1 MMEIEFDHKALMKHA
16 EVLESLM
23 VDMETG
29 GSRSLVAGQK
39 SLYNAVRRYLRD
51 AETELRLLTIGSM
64 GLPNDPRASRY
75 GVSRDKVRSKKGL
88 IYGQIKIYQPKTAGN
103 RKNTYVQPRKLDQNP
118 HQRGGNRV
126 PRSARTQQMLD
137 YGPRDRGM
145 ILRWLSGGTGQ
156 RTAGTR
162 NGRIGGNRGSISP
175 HNYFGRAV
183 NAHVEQVM
191 QNLANKIDAK
201 IEELVNSGKMTG
213 L

>member
-1 MMEIEFDHKALMKHA
+1 MMEIEFDHKALIQHA
-16 EVLESLM
+16 QVLESLM
-23 VDMETG
+23 LDIEHG
-29 GSRSLVAGQK
+29 GSRSLIGGQK
-39 SLYNAVRRYLRD
+39 SLYNSIRRYMAD
-51 AETELRLLTIGSM
+51 AETELRKLTIGTM
-64 GLPNDPRASRY
+64 GIANDPRASRY

-145 ILRWLSGGTGQ
+145 ILRWLSGGTGN

-162 NGRIGGNRGSISP
+162 NGKLHGNRGSISAR
-175 HNYFGRAV
+175 NYFGRSV
-183 NAHVEQVM
+183 NSHVDTVLEH
-191 QNLANKIDAK
+191 LAQKIDAK
-201 IEELVNSGKMTG
+201 IEELTNKGGFSG

>member
-1 MMEIEFDHKALMKHA
+1 MMEIEFDHKALMQHA
-16 EVLESLM
+16 QVLESLM
-23 VDMETG
+23 LDIEHG
-29 GSRSLVAGQK
+29 GSRSLIGGQK
-39 SLYNAVRRYLRD
+39 SLYNSIRRYMAD
-51 AETELRLLTIGSM
+51 AETELRKLTIGSM

-162 NGRIGGNRGSISP
+162 NGKLHGNRGSISA
-175 HNYFGRAV
+175 RS
-183 NAHVEQVM
+183 
-191 QNLANKIDAK
+191 
-201 IEELVNSGKMTG
+201 EERRVGKEC
-213 L
+213 

>member
-23 VDMETG
+23 MDMETG

-88 IYGQIKIYQPKTAGN
+88 IYGQIKIYQPKTAGSM
-103 RKNTYVQPRKLDQNP
+103 KSTYVQPRKLDQNP

-175 HNYFGRAV
+175 RNYFGRAV

-201 IEELVNSGKMTG
+201 IEELTNKGGFSG

>member
-1 MMEIEFDHKALMKHA
+1 MMEIEFDHKALMQHA
-16 EVLESLM
+16 QVLESLM
-23 VDMETG
+23 LDIEHG
-29 GSRSLVAGQK
+29 GSRSLIGGQK
-39 SLYNAVRRYLRD
+39 SLYNSIRRYMAD
-51 AETELRLLTIGSM
+51 AETELRKLTIGTM
-64 GLPNDPRASRY
+64 GIANDPRASRY

-145 ILRWLSGGTGQ
+145 ILRWLSGGTGN

-162 NGRIGGNRGSISP
+162 NGKLHGNRGSISAR
-175 HNYFGRAV
+175 NYFGRSV
-183 NAHVEQVM
+183 NSHVDTVLEH
-191 QNLANKIDAK
+191 LAQKIDAK
-201 IEELVNSGKMTG
+201 IEELTNKGGFSG

>member
-29 GSRSLVAGQK
+29 GSRSLVLGQK

-145 ILRWLSGGTGQ
+145 ILRWLSAGTGQ

-162 NGRIGGNRGSISP
+162 NGKLHGNRGSISAR
-175 HNYFGRAV
+175 NYFGRSV
-183 NAHVEQVM
+183 NSHVDTVLEH
-191 QNLANKIDAK
+191 LAQKIDAK
-201 IEELVNSGKMTG
+201 IEELTASGK

>member
-1 MMEIEFDHKALMKHA
+1 MKHA

-23 VDMETG
+23 MDMESG
-29 GSRSLVAGQK
+29 GSRSLVLGQK

-145 ILRWLSGGTGQ
+145 ILRWLSGGTGN

-162 NGRIGGNRGSISP
+162 NGKLHGNRGSIAP
-175 HNYFGRAV
+175 RNYFGRAV
-183 NAHVEQVM
+183 NANVDTVLEH
-191 QNLANKIDAK
+191 LAQKIDAK
-201 IEELVNSGKMTG
+201 IEELTASGK

>member
-1 MMEIEFDHKALMKHA
+1 MFEVEFDHQALMKHA
-16 EVLESLM
+16 QVLESLM
-23 VDMETG
+23 LDIESG
-29 GSRSLVAGQK
+29 GSRSLVGGQK
-39 SLYNAVRRYLRD
+39 SLYNSIRRYMAD
-51 AETELRLLTIGSM
+51 AETELRKLTIGTM

-88 IYGQIKIYQPKTAGN
+88 IWGQIKIYQPKTAGN
-103 RKNTYVQPRKLDQNP
+103 RKNTYTQPRKLDQNP

-126 PRSARTQQMLD
+126 PRSARAQQMLD

-175 HNYFGRAV
+175 RNYFGRSV
-183 NAHVEQVM
+183 NSHVDTVM
-191 QNLANKIDAK
+191 EHLAQRIDQR
-201 IEELVNSGKMTG
+201 IEELTASGK

>member
-1 MMEIEFDHKALMKHA
+1 MFEVEFDHQALMKHA
-16 EVLESLM
+16 QVLESLM
-23 VDMETG
+23 LDIESG
-29 GSRSLVAGQK
+29 GSRSLVGGQK
-39 SLYNAVRRYLRD
+39 SLYNSIRRYMAD
-51 AETELRLLTIGSM
+51 AETELRKLTIGTM

-88 IYGQIKIYQPKTAGN
+88 IWGQIKIYQPKTAGN
-103 RKNTYVQPRKLDQNP
+103 RKNTYTQPRKLDQNP

-175 HNYFGRAV
+175 RNYFGRSV
-183 NAHVEQVM
+183 NSHVDTVM
-191 QNLANKIDAK
+191 EHLAQRIDQR
-201 IEELVNSGKMTG
+201 IEELTASGK

>member
-29 GSRSLVAGQK
+29 GSRSLVLGQK

-162 NGRIGGNRGSISP
+162 NGRLGGNRGSISP
-175 HNYFGRAV
+175 RHYFSRSVNSHVDAV
-183 NAHVEQVM
+183 MEH
-191 QNLANKIDAK
+191 LAQRIDQR
-201 IEELVNSGKMTG
+201 IEELTASGK

>member
-23 VDMETG
+23 MDMESG
-29 GSRSLVAGQK
+29 GSRSLVLGQK

-145 ILRWLSGGTGQ
+145 ILRWLSGGTGN

-162 NGRIGGNRGSISP
+162 NGKLHGNRGSIAP
-175 HNYFGRAV
+175 RNYFGRAV
-183 NAHVEQVM
+183 NANVDTVLEH
-191 QNLANKIDAK
+191 LAQKIDAK
-201 IEELVNSGKMTG
+201 IEELTASGK